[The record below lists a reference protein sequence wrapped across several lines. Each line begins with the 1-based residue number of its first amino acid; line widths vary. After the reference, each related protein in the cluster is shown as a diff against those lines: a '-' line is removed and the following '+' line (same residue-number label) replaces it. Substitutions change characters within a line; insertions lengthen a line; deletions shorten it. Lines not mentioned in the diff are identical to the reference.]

1 MNLSEK
7 IKEKM
12 ELLDSTTYNHSI
24 RVWKLALSVEEYYR
38 MQMTV

>member
-1 MNLSEK
+1 MNLPEK

-24 RVWKLALSVEEYYR
+24 RVGKLALSV
-38 MQMTV
+38 